1 MSKRPNNSDTGLNN
15 NKKLKVDDIESSK
28 VDPPKVDPPK
38 VDLPKVEPPKVDPP
52 KVDPPKGDPP
62 KVEPPKVEPSKVDPK
77 SVTKIKIVPP
87 KVREKVII
95 NQKLETLDDLI
106 DLANKY
112 DPTKDYNF
120 NLKRLHK
127 ILPPLIK
134 LKNVIGMKSVKDS
147 IVGQIVFFLNEFD
160 GAKNQDMLHTIIQG
174 PPGVGKTTLGKI
186 IGELYYYL
194 DIIKP
199 VVAKPKVA
207 PKPQPPRRLKIIT
220 FEELLNMELD
230 DYMNRRPG
238 GNKKDDKEDKEDK
251 DEEKETEDDDCGCDE
266 DKVDGWGGAE
276 GKEGEGKDGFKF
288 KIVTR
293 DMLIGKFLG
302 HTAKQTA
309 DVIKS
314 CEGGV
319 MFIDEAYS
327 LGNPEGRDS
336 FSKECLDT
344 LNQHLSEQK
353 CNLLCIIAGYKDAL
367 DKCFFSYNEGLRRRF
382 PFVYTIEKYTPEELC
397 LIFKK
402 MVSEM
407 GWFTEEVPEKFFKD
421 NYDSFTNAGGDIET
435 LFLLSKIEHSKR
447 SLFETEN
454 KKKINIKDLENAFK
468 QFKINKDKKSDK
480 EDDKDAAWRSM
491 YT

>member
-1 MSKRPNNSDTGLNN
+1 MSKRKNEDKNDPP
-15 NKKLKVDDIESSK
+15 
-28 VDPPKVDPPK
+28 PPKVDST
-38 VDLPKVEPPKVDPP
+38 
-52 KVDPPKGDPP
+52 KGDPP
-62 KVEPPKVEPSKVDPK
+62 INAPSTSDPPLPPKVEHTKVESENTNPNPSKKAKVEK
-77 SVTKIKIVPP
+77 KVV
-87 KVREKVII
+87 VREKVIL

-106 DLANKY
+106 ELANKY

-160 GAKNQDMLHTIIQG
+160 GGKNQDMLHTIIQG

-199 VVAKPKVA
+199 VAKKTKVA
-207 PKPQPPRRLKIIT
+207 PKPPARKIKIIS

-230 DYMNRRPG
+230 HYMNRRKDG
-238 GNKKDDKEDKEDK
+238 KDGAGKKVDEEEEEEEDDGE
-251 DEEKETEDDDCGCDE
+251 DEEKDDDCGCDDE
-266 DKVDGWGGAE
+266 GEEGWGGAE
-276 GKEGEGKDGFKF
+276 GKGKGGGKEGDTFKF
-288 KIVTR
+288 KIVKR
-293 DMLIGKFLG
+293 SDLVAGYLG
-302 HTAKQTA
+302 QSTLKTQKMI
-309 DVIKS
+309 DS

-327 LGNPEGRDS
+327 LGNPENRDS
-336 FSKECLDT
+336 FSKEVIDC
-344 LNQHLSEQK
+344 LNQNLSEQK

-382 PFVYTIEKYTPEELC
+382 PFVYTIEKYTPEELS

-402 MVSEM
+402 MVSDI
-407 GWFTEEVPEKFFKD
+407 GWNADDVPEKFFKD
-421 NYDSFTNAGGDIET
+421 NYECFENSGGDIESLMFLCKINSAKRT
-435 LFLLSKIEHSKR
+435 LFES
-447 SLFETEN
+447 EN
-454 KKKINIKDLENAFK
+454 KKKINLKDLENSFK
-468 QFKINKDKKSDK
+468 QFKINKDLKT
-480 EDDKDAAWRSM
+480 DKDDAKDAPWRTM

>member
-15 NKKLKVDDIESSK
+15 NKKLKVDDIDSSK
-28 VDPPKVDPPK
+28 VDPPKAD
-38 VDLPKVEPPKVDPP
+38 PPKVDPP
-52 KVDPPKGDPP
+52 KVDPPKVEKP
-62 KVEPPKVEPSKVDPK
+62 KTILKFKVD
-77 SVTKIKIVPP
+77 P

-230 DYMNRRPG
+230 DYMNKRTG
-238 GNKKDDKEDKEDK
+238 GNKKDYKEDKEE
-251 DEEKETEDDDCGCDE
+251 EEKDTEDDDCGCDE

-288 KIVTR
+288 KIVKR
-293 DMLIGKFLG
+293 ADLIGQYLG
-302 HTAKQTA
+302 TTSKKVS
-309 DVIKS
+309 DLIKS

-327 LGNPEGRDS
+327 LGNEEKRDS
-336 FSKECLDT
+336 FSKEAIDT
-344 LNQHLSEQK
+344 INQHLSEDK
-353 CNLLCIIAGYKDAL
+353 CNFLCIIAGYKDAL

-382 PFVYTIEKYTPEELC
+382 PFLYTIEKYTAEELC
-397 LIFKK
+397 QIFKH
-402 MVSEM
+402 MVKEI
-407 GWFTEEVPEKFFKD
+407 GWNAEDVPEKFFKD
-421 NYDSFTNAGGDIET
+421 NYECFENSAGDIET
-435 LFLLSKIEHSKR
+435 LMLFCKINSAKRTLFLPEDR
-447 SLFETEN
+447 
-454 KKKINIKDLENAFK
+454 KKINLKDIEKSFK
-468 QFKINKDKKSDK
+468 EFRINKNLK
-480 EDDKDAAWRSM
+480 EDKDDAKDAPWRTM

>member
-1 MSKRPNNSDTGLNN
+1 MSKRPNKSDEVNNSN
-15 NKKLKVDDIESSK
+15 NKKIKFTE
-28 VDPPKVDPPK
+28 DPPKPP
-38 VDLPKVEPPKVDPP
+38 VEPI
-52 KVDPPKGDPP
+52 
-62 KVEPPKVEPSKVDPK
+62 
-77 SVTKIKIVPP
+77 TKQPVPIVPVVP
-87 KVREKVII
+87 IAPVLKIREKVII

-106 DLANKY
+106 DLAKKY

-120 NLKRLHK
+120 NLKKLNK

-134 LKNVIGMKSVKDS
+134 LKNVIGMKTVKDS

-160 GAKNQDMLHTIIQG
+160 GSQNQDMLHTIIQG

-199 VVAKPKVA
+199 VVKKPKVA
-207 PKPQPPRRLKIIT
+207 PKPPAKKIKIIT
-220 FEELLNMELD
+220 FEELLNMEID
-230 DYMNRRPG
+230 DYMNKRNG
-238 GNKKDDKEDKEDK
+238 GKNDKDDK
-251 DEEKETEDDDCGCDE
+251 DEEKDTEDDDCGCDD

-288 KIVTR
+288 KIVKR
-293 DMLIGKFLG
+293 SDLIGKYLG
-302 HTAKQTA
+302 HTAKQTT

-336 FSKECLDT
+336 FAKECIDT
-344 LNQHLSEQK
+344 INQHLSEDK

-367 DKCFFSYNEGLRRRF
+367 DTCFFSYNEGLRRRF
-382 PFVYTIEKYTPEELC
+382 PFVYTIEKYTAEELC

-402 MVSEM
+402 MVKEI
-407 GWFTEEVPEKFFKD
+407 GWSADDVSEKFFKD
-421 NYDSFTNAGGDIET
+421 NYDCFENMGGDIEILMLMTKIESAKRT
-435 LFLLSKIEHSKR
+435 LFEPEER
-447 SLFETEN
+447 
-454 KKKINIKDLENAFK
+454 KKINLKDIEKSFK
-468 QFKINKDKKSDK
+468 QFRINKDLKT
-480 EDDKDAAWRSM
+480 DKDDAADAPWRSM

>member
-38 VDLPKVEPPKVDPP
+38 VDPPKVDPP
-52 KVDPPKGDPP
+52 KVDPPKVDPP
-62 KVEPPKVEPSKVDPK
+62 KTILKFKVD
-77 SVTKIKIVPP
+77 P
-87 KVREKVII
+87 KVREKVIM

-230 DYMNRRPG
+230 DYMNKRTG
-238 GNKKDDKEDKEDK
+238 GNKKDYKEDKEE
-251 DEEKETEDDDCGCDE
+251 EEKDTEDDDCGCDE

-293 DMLIGKFLG
+293 DQIIGRYLG
-302 HTAKQTA
+302 ETSIKCKK
-309 DVIKS
+309 VIDE

-319 MFIDEAYS
+319 MFIDEAYA

-336 FSKECLDT
+336 FSKEAIDCI
-344 LNQHLSEQK
+344 NQNLSEKK
-353 CNLLCIIAGYKDAL
+353 CNFLCIIAGYKDAL

-397 LIFKK
+397 LIYKN
-402 MVSEM
+402 MVKEI
-407 GWFTEEVPEKFFKD
+407 GWNAEEIPEKFFKD
-421 NYDSFTNAGGDIET
+421 NYDCFENMGGDIEILMLLTKIESAKRT
-435 LFLLSKIEHSKR
+435 LFIPEER
-447 SLFETEN
+447 
-454 KKKINIKDLENAFK
+454 KKINLKDLEKSFK
-468 QFKINKDKKSDK
+468 QFRINKDLKM
-480 EDDKDAAWRSM
+480 DKDDAKDASWRSM

>member
-1 MSKRPNNSDTGLNN
+1 MSKRPNKSDEVNNSN
-15 NKKLKVDDIESSK
+15 NKKIKFTE
-28 VDPPKVDPPK
+28 DPPKPP
-38 VDLPKVEPPKVDPP
+38 VEPITKQDGPVVPITSVASVAPAAQVPK
-52 KVDPPKGDPP
+52 
-62 KVEPPKVEPSKVDPK
+62 
-77 SVTKIKIVPP
+77 I
-87 KVREKVII
+87 REKVII

-106 DLANKY
+106 DLAKKY

-134 LKNVIGMKSVKDS
+134 LKNVIGMKTVKDS

-194 DIIKP
+194 DVIKP
-199 VVAKPKVA
+199 VVTKPKVSA
-207 PKPQPPRRLKIIT
+207 KPPAKRLKIIT

-230 DYMNRRPG
+230 DYMNKRTG
-238 GNKKDDKEDKEDK
+238 GKNKTEKEED
-251 DEEKETEDDDCGCDE
+251 DEEKDDDDCGCDD

-276 GKEGEGKDGFKF
+276 GKEGDGKDGFKF
-288 KIVTR
+288 KIVKR
-293 DMLIGKFLG
+293 SDLIGKYLG
-302 HTAKQTA
+302 HTAKQTT

-336 FSKECLDT
+336 FAKECIDT
-344 LNQHLSEQK
+344 INQHLSEDK

-367 DKCFFSYNEGLRRRF
+367 DTCFFSYNEGLRRRF
-382 PFVYTIEKYTPEELC
+382 PFVYTIEKYTAEELC

-402 MVSEM
+402 MVTDM
-407 GWFTEEVPEKFFKD
+407 GWFADDVPEKFFKD
-421 NYDSFTNAGGDIET
+421 NYECFTNAGGDIET
-435 LFLLSKIEHSKR
+435 LFFMSKIEHSKR

-454 KKKINIKDLENAFK
+454 RKKINLKDLENAFK
-468 QFKINKDKKSDK
+468 QFKINKDLKSDK
-480 EDDKDAAWRSM
+480 DDDKNAAWRSM

>member
-1 MSKRPNNSDTGLNN
+1 MSKRPNKPDEVNNSNKKIKFSDT
-15 NKKLKVDDIESSK
+15 
-28 VDPPKVDPPK
+28 DPPKPP
-38 VDLPKVEPPKVDPP
+38 VESVNKSDDSVKSPVIPPVPAP
-52 KVDPPKGDPP
+52 VPAP
-62 KVEPPKVEPSKVDPK
+62 VLASV
-77 SVTKIKIVPP
+77 SVTKI
-87 KVREKVII
+87 REKVII
-95 NQKLETLDDLI
+95 NQKLESLDDLI
-106 DLANKY
+106 DLAKKY

-120 NLKRLHK
+120 NLKKLHK

-134 LKNVIGMKSVKDS
+134 LKNVIGMKTVKDS

-160 GAKNQDMLHTIIQG
+160 GSQNQDMLHTIIQG

-199 VVAKPKVA
+199 VVKKPKVA
-207 PKPQPPRRLKIIT
+207 PKPPARKIKIIT

-230 DYMNRRPG
+230 DYMNKRTG
-238 GNKKDDKEDKEDK
+238 GNKKEEE
-251 DEEKETEDDDCGCDE
+251 EEKDDDDDCGCDD

-276 GKEGEGKDGFKF
+276 GKEGKDGFKF
-288 KIVTR
+288 KIVKR
-293 DMLIGKFLG
+293 ADLIAGYLG
-302 HTAKQTA
+302 QST
-309 DVIKS
+309 IKCQKMIDS
-314 CEGGV
+314 CQGGV

-336 FSKECLDT
+336 FAKEVIDCI
-344 LNQHLSEQK
+344 NQNLSEQK

-367 DKCFFSYNEGLRRRF
+367 DTCFFSYNEGLRRRF
-382 PFVYTIEKYTPEELC
+382 PFVYTIEKYTAEELC

-402 MVSEM
+402 MVVEL
-407 GWFTEEVPEKFFKD
+407 GWIADEVPEKFFKE
-421 NYDSFTNAGGDIET
+421 NYESFTNQGGDIET
-435 LFLLSKIEHSKR
+435 LFFMSKIEHGKR

-454 KKKINIKDLENAFK
+454 RKKINIKDLENAFK

-480 EDDKDAAWRSM
+480 EDDKDAPWRTM

>member
-1 MSKRPNNSDTGLNN
+1 MSKRPNKSDEVNNSNN
-15 NKKLKVDDIESSK
+15 NKKIKFTE
-28 VDPPKVDPPK
+28 DPPKPP
-38 VDLPKVEPPKVDPP
+38 VEPITKQDGPVVPIISVAP
-52 KVDPPKGDPP
+52 AAQV
-62 KVEPPKVEPSKVDPK
+62 SK
-77 SVTKIKIVPP
+77 I
-87 KVREKVII
+87 REKVII

-106 DLANKY
+106 DLAKKY

-207 PKPQPPRRLKIIT
+207 AKPPAKRLKIIT

-230 DYMNRRPG
+230 DYMNKRTG
-238 GNKKDDKEDKEDK
+238 GKNKNEKEED
-251 DEEKETEDDDCGCDE
+251 DEEKDDDDCGCDD

-276 GKEGEGKDGFKF
+276 GKEGDGKDGFKF
-288 KIVTR
+288 KIVKR
-293 DMLIGKFLG
+293 SDLIGKYLG
-302 HTAKQTA
+302 HTAKQTT

-336 FSKECLDT
+336 FAKECIDT
-344 LNQHLSEQK
+344 INQHLSEDK

-367 DKCFFSYNEGLRRRF
+367 DTCFFSYNEGLRRRF
-382 PFVYTIEKYTPEELC
+382 PFVYTIEKYTAEELC

-402 MVSEM
+402 MVTDM
-407 GWFTEEVPEKFFKD
+407 GWFADDVPEKFFKD
-421 NYDSFTNAGGDIET
+421 NYECFSNAGGDIET
-435 LFLLSKIEHSKR
+435 LFFMSKIEHSKR